1 MLNNLDKKQKYT
13 ILILLSILAI
23 VIGIS
28 YIVVI
33 NSQEKNTKNDI
44 DNNSEIKKE
53 VSISLKGDSIL
64 SKNNKNTFKLKLKMS
79 QIPSNIYSSAS
90 FSISFDKNKVE
101 FVDIEKGDILTYSSN
116 SPSWEYDVKASNKR
130 GQANIM
136 YLDSTGGKESFTSK
150 SIVEERKNNILILE
164 FKLKDDVESGDNI
177 SFKIKDAV
185 FATVNG
191 DKDNSSLSTKNK
203 NIKFEDCNIKIE

>member
-53 VSISLKGDSIL
+53 VSISLNGDSIL

-150 SIVEERKNNILILE
+150 SILEERKNNILILE

-191 DKDNSSLSTKNK
+191 DKDNSSLSAKNK

>member
-33 NSQEKNTKNDI
+33 NSQEKKTKNDI

-53 VSISLKGDSIL
+53 VSISLNGDSIL

-164 FKLKDDVESGDNI
+164 FKLKDDVESGQNI

-191 DKDNSSLSTKNK
+191 DKDNSSLSTENK

>member
-53 VSISLKGDSIL
+53 VSISLNGDSIL

-130 GQANIM
+130 GQANII

-164 FKLKDDVESGDNI
+164 FKLKDDVESGENI

>member
-44 DNNSEIKKE
+44 DINSEIKKE
-53 VSISLKGDSIL
+53 VSISLNGDSIL

>member
-53 VSISLKGDSIL
+53 VSISLNGDSIL

-150 SIVEERKNNILILE
+150 SILEERKNNILILE
-164 FKLKDDVESGDNI
+164 FKLKDDVESGENI

>member
-1 MLNNLDKKQKYT
+1 MLNDLNKKQKYT
-13 ILILLSILAI
+13 ILILLSILVI
-23 VIGIS
+23 VIGIA

-33 NSQEKNTKNDI
+33 NSQEKNPKNDI
-44 DNNSEIKKE
+44 DDNSEIKKE
-53 VSISLKGDSIL
+53 VSMSLDGDSVL
-64 SKNNKNTFKLKLKMS
+64 SMNNKNTFKLKLKMS

-90 FSISFDKNKVE
+90 FSISFDKDKVE
-101 FVDIEKGDILTYSSN
+101 FIDIQKGDILTYSSN
-116 SPSWEYDVKASNKR
+116 SPSWEYDIKASNKR

-150 SIVEERKNNILILE
+150 SIVSEEKNNVLILE
-164 FKLKDDVESGDNI
+164 FKLKDDVESGENI

>member
-53 VSISLKGDSIL
+53 VSISLNGDSIL

>member
-53 VSISLKGDSIL
+53 VSISLNGDSIL

-130 GQANIM
+130 GQVNIM

-164 FKLKDDVESGDNI
+164 FKLKDDVESGENI

>member
-33 NSQEKNTKNDI
+33 NSQEKNTKNEI
-44 DNNSEIKKE
+44 DNNREIKKE
-53 VSISLKGDSIL
+53 VSISLNGDSIL

-150 SIVEERKNNILILE
+150 SIVEESKNNILILE
-164 FKLKDDVESGDNI
+164 FKLKDDVESGENI

-203 NIKFEDCNIKIE
+203 NIKFDDCNIKIE

>member
-53 VSISLKGDSIL
+53 VSISLNGDSLL
-64 SKNNKNTFKLKLKMS
+64 SINDKDTFKLKLKMS

>member
-53 VSISLKGDSIL
+53 VSISLNGDRIL

-79 QIPSNIYSSAS
+79 QTPSNIYSSAS

>member
-164 FKLKDDVESGDNI
+164 FKLKDDVESGENI

>member
-150 SIVEERKNNILILE
+150 SILEERKNNILILE
-164 FKLKDDVESGDNI
+164 FKLKDDVESGENI

>member
-1 MLNNLDKKQKYT
+1 MLNDLNKKQKYT
-13 ILILLSILAI
+13 ILILLSILVI

-44 DNNSEIKKE
+44 DNNNEIKKE
-53 VSISLKGDSIL
+53 VLMSLDGDSVL
-64 SKNNKNTFKLKLKMS
+64 SMNNKDAFKLKLKMS

-90 FSISFDKNKVE
+90 FSISFDKDKVE
-101 FVDIEKGDILTYSSN
+101 FIDIKKGDISTFSSN
-116 SPSWEYDVKASNKR
+116 SPSWQYDVKASNKR

-150 SIVEERKNNILILE
+150 SIVSEEKNNVLILE
-164 FKLKDDVESGDNI
+164 FKLKDNVESGENI

>member
-53 VSISLKGDSIL
+53 VSISLNGDSIL

-164 FKLKDDVESGDNI
+164 FKLKDDVDSGENI

>member
-53 VSISLKGDSIL
+53 VSISLNGDSIL

-164 FKLKDDVESGDNI
+164 FKLKDDVESGENI
-177 SFKIKDAV
+177 SFKIKDVV

>member
-53 VSISLKGDSIL
+53 VSISLNGDSIL

-130 GQANIM
+130 GQVNIM

>member
-53 VSISLKGDSIL
+53 VSISLNGDSIL

-79 QIPSNIYSSAS
+79 QTPSNIYSSAS

-130 GQANIM
+130 GQVNIM

-164 FKLKDDVESGDNI
+164 FKLKDDVESGENI

>member
-1 MLNNLDKKQKYT
+1 MLNDLNKKQKYT

-28 YIVVI
+28 YIIVI
-33 NSQEKNTKNDI
+33 NSQEKNTKNHI
-44 DNNSEIKKE
+44 DDNSEIKKE
-53 VSISLKGDSIL
+53 VSISLNGDSIL

-130 GQANIM
+130 GRANIM

-150 SIVEERKNNILILE
+150 SIVEESKNNLLILE
-164 FKLKDDVESGDNI
+164 FKLKDDVESGENI

>member
-53 VSISLKGDSIL
+53 VSISLNGDSIL

-116 SPSWEYDVKASNKR
+116 SPSWKYDVKASNKT

-150 SIVEERKNNILILE
+150 SIVEESKNNILILE
-164 FKLKDDVESGDNI
+164 FKLKDDVESGEDI
-177 SFKIKDAV
+177 SFNIKDAV

-203 NIKFEDCNIKIE
+203 NIKFDDCNIKIE

>member
-1 MLNNLDKKQKYT
+1 MLNDLNKKQKYT
-13 ILILLSILAI
+13 ILILLSILVI
-23 VIGIS
+23 VIGIA

-53 VSISLKGDSIL
+53 VSISLNGDSLL
-64 SKNNKNTFKLKLKMS
+64 SINDKDTFKLKLKMS

-101 FVDIEKGDILTYSSN
+101 FIDIEKGDILTYSSN
-116 SPSWEYDVKASNKR
+116 SPTWEYDAKASNKR
-130 GQANIM
+130 GQVNIM

-150 SIVEERKNNILILE
+150 SIAEEKNNILILE
-164 FKLKDDVESGDNI
+164 FKLKEDVESGENI
-177 SFKIKDAV
+177 SFNIKDAV

-203 NIKFEDCNIKIE
+203 NIKFEDCNIKVE

>member
-1 MLNNLDKKQKYT
+1 MLNDLNKKQKYT

-23 VIGIS
+23 VVGIS
-28 YIVVI
+28 YIIVI

-44 DNNSEIKKE
+44 DDNSEIKKE
-53 VSISLKGDSIL
+53 VSISLNGDSIL

-101 FVDIEKGDILTYSSN
+101 FIDIEKGDILTYSSN

-150 SIVEERKNNILILE
+150 SIVEESKNNILILE
-164 FKLKDDVESGDNI
+164 FKLKNDVESGENI
-177 SFKIKDAV
+177 RFKIKDAV

-203 NIKFEDCNIKIE
+203 NIKFDDCNIKIE

>member
-1 MLNNLDKKQKYT
+1 MLNDLNKKQKYT
-13 ILILLSILAI
+13 ILILISILVI
-23 VIGIS
+23 VIGIA

-33 NSQEKNTKNDI
+33 NSQEKNPKNDI
-44 DNNSEIKKE
+44 DNNSEMKKE
-53 VSISLKGDSIL
+53 VSMSLNGDSLLPI
-64 SKNNKNTFKLKLKMS
+64 NNKDTFKLKLKMS

-90 FSISFDKNKVE
+90 FSISFDKDKVE
-101 FVDIEKGDILTYSSN
+101 FIDIEKGDILTYSSN
-116 SPSWEYDVKASNKR
+116 SPTWEYDAKASNKR
-130 GQANIM
+130 GQVNIM

-150 SIVEERKNNILILE
+150 AIVAEEKNNVLILE
-164 FKLKDDVESGDNI
+164 FKLKDDVESGENI

>member
-1 MLNNLDKKQKYT
+1 SLN
-13 ILILLSILAI
+13 
-23 VIGIS
+23 
-28 YIVVI
+28 
-33 NSQEKNTKNDI
+33 
-44 DNNSEIKKE
+44 
-53 VSISLKGDSIL
+53 GDSIL

-130 GQANIM
+130 GQVNII

-150 SIVEERKNNILILE
+150 SIVEESKNNILILE
-164 FKLKDDVESGDNI
+164 FKLKDDVESGENI

>member
-44 DNNSEIKKE
+44 DINSEIKKE
-53 VSISLKGDSIL
+53 VSISLNGDSIL

-164 FKLKDDVESGDNI
+164 FKLKDDVESGENI

>member
-53 VSISLKGDSIL
+53 VSISLNGDSIL

-150 SIVEERKNNILILE
+150 SIVEESKNNILILE
-164 FKLKDDVESGDNI
+164 FKLKDDVESGENI

>member
-53 VSISLKGDSIL
+53 VSISLNGDSIL

-164 FKLKDDVESGDNI
+164 FKLKDDVESGENI

>member
-44 DNNSEIKKE
+44 NNNSEIKKE
-53 VSISLKGDSIL
+53 VSISLNGDSIL

>member
-53 VSISLKGDSIL
+53 VSISLNGDRIL

-79 QIPSNIYSSAS
+79 QTPSNIYSSAS

-130 GQANIM
+130 GQVNIM

>member
-1 MLNNLDKKQKYT
+1 MN
-13 ILILLSILAI
+13 
-23 VIGIS
+23 
-28 YIVVI
+28 
-33 NSQEKNTKNDI
+33 
-44 DNNSEIKKE
+44 
-53 VSISLKGDSIL
+53 GDSIL

>member
-33 NSQEKNTKNDI
+33 NSQEKKTKNDI

-53 VSISLKGDSIL
+53 VSISLNGDSIL

-150 SIVEERKNNILILE
+150 SIVEESKNNILILE
-164 FKLKDDVESGDNI
+164 FKLKDDVESGENI

-191 DKDNSSLSTKNK
+191 DKDNSSLSTENK

>member
-1 MLNNLDKKQKYT
+1 MLNDLNKKQKYT
-13 ILILLSILAI
+13 ILILLSILVI
-23 VIGIS
+23 VIGIA

-33 NSQEKNTKNDI
+33 NSQEKNPKNDI
-44 DNNSEIKKE
+44 DDNSEIKKE
-53 VSISLKGDSIL
+53 VSMSLDGDSVL
-64 SKNNKNTFKLKLKMS
+64 SMNNKNTFKLKLKMS

-90 FSISFDKNKVE
+90 FSISFDKDKVE
-101 FVDIEKGDILTYSSN
+101 FIDIQKGDILTYSSN
-116 SPSWEYDVKASNKR
+116 SPSWEYDIKASNKR

-150 SIVEERKNNILILE
+150 SIVSEEKNNVLILE
-164 FKLKDDVESGDNI
+164 FKLKDNVENSENI
-177 SFKIKDAV
+177 NFKIKDAV

>member
-53 VSISLKGDSIL
+53 VSISLNGDSIL

-130 GQANIM
+130 GQVNII

-150 SIVEERKNNILILE
+150 SIVEESKNNILILE
-164 FKLKDDVESGDNI
+164 FKLKDDVESGENI

>member
-53 VSISLKGDSIL
+53 VSISLNGDSIL

-130 GQANIM
+130 GQVNII

-164 FKLKDDVESGDNI
+164 FKLKDDVESGENI

>member
-53 VSISLKGDSIL
+53 VSISLNGDSIL

-130 GQANIM
+130 GQVNIM

-150 SIVEERKNNILILE
+150 SIVEESKNNILILE
-164 FKLKDDVESGDNI
+164 FKLKDDVESGENI